1 MESKI
6 RVKMGEVEVE
16 YEGAQE
22 FLKTELP
29 SILDAVFKLY
39 EARGSTFAKVSAP
52 PAPASNG
59 SAERVNGERVNG
71 ERKGTTAAFAARLG
85 AKTGPDLML
94 AAAGKLAL
102 VDSMDVFTREQLLAE
117 MRTASTF
124 YRESYRKN
132 LTSYLTVM
140 FRKDLNEVSAGKYSL
155 TQSTRESLEKTLSGN

>member
-1 MESKI
+1 
-6 RVKMGEVEVE
+6 
-16 YEGAQE
+16 
-22 FLKTELP
+22 
-29 SILDAVFKLY
+29 
-39 EARGSTFAKVSAP
+39 
-52 PAPASNG
+52 
-59 SAERVNGERVNG
+59 VNGERVNG